1 MDIDEE
7 VRKISEI
14 IEDNKDEAIK
24 KIKVL
29 VDGAETL

>member
-24 KIKVL
+24 N
-29 VDGAETL
+29 